1 MLWDTYIN
9 NQNLLILEVV
19 HLLDAIGYIAIKK
32 DLQWLKWYPSI
43 MDQFYKR
50 VLVISHLDK
59 NNGKIEPRLQNQ
71 RNILNKCKTAK
82 QEQNN
87 KAHWQWVR

>member
-59 NNGKIEPRLQNQ
+59 KLWENRGQV
-71 RNILNKCKTAK
+71 AK
-82 QEQNN
+82 S
-87 KAHWQWVR
+87 KKYFK